1 MKLIPNLPSLNLT
14 KDQIQKLALS
24 TMGFI
29 VLVYVYFSFFL
40 GPLNKSHETMRA
52 SINDLQKKVG
62 GSKNEMSKA
71 SNLEKQA
78 SAATT
83 RYAALTNSNPE
94 GAPIAWFPPRMKTFF
109 SNQQIDKTTARLEN
123 SVPYKD
129 ADLSGWLRY
138 NWMLDLPQT
147 DFATLG
153 KAVAELENTEPLLS
167 INRINI
173 HALTEDPQFQQVTL
187 TVSTAILKR

>member
-1 MKLIPNLPSLNLT
+1 MKNLIPNLNLS
-14 KDQIQKLALS
+14 KDQIQKLGLS

-40 GPLNKSHETMRA
+40 GPLNKSHDTMQA
-52 SINDLQKKVG
+52 TITDLQNKVA
-62 GSKNEMSKA
+62 GSKNEMAKA
-71 SNLEKQA
+71 TNLEKQA

-83 RYAALTNSNPE
+83 RYAALTNASPE
-94 GAPIAWFPPRMKTFF
+94 GAPIAWFPPRMKIFF
-109 SNQQIDKTTARLEN
+109 SNLQIDKTTARLEN
-123 SVPYKD
+123 SVPYKE
-129 ADLSGWLRY
+129 ADLSGWMRY
-138 NWMLDLPQT
+138 NWTIDLPQT

-153 KAVAELENTEPLLS
+153 KAVAELENNEPLLS

-173 HALTEDPQFQQVTL
+173 HTTVEDPQFQQVTL